1 MALADCGIPL
11 RSRLAGLNQMMR
23 GDTFICWWIQRSLTH
38 ALGKGLATWNIA
50 ELEHFHKK
58 PYFNLPSDLPCIG
71 FDSVKLIII
80 KKKSTT
86 TFRRILESVD
96 RIGVPYP
103 KILAW
108 EWAGHITQIFIWLC
122 QHFWSKKEQRKAGC
136 DGGESVILTSRGHIW
151 TGNFFSSHFHA
162 LCAIKM

>member
-58 PYFNLPSDLPCIG
+58 TLLQFAFWFALHWVWLGQVNNN
-71 FDSVKLIII
+71 
-80 KKKSTT
+80 KKKINNHISANSWIRWQDRSTVSQDFSVRMGRPHNSNIYLT
-86 TFRRILESVD
+86 VSALLEWK
-96 RIGVPYP
+96 G
-103 KILAW
+103 A
-108 EWAGHITQIFIWLC
+108 
-122 QHFWSKKEQRKAGC
+122 KKSGLWWWGICYTDQ
-136 DGGESVILTSRGHIW
+136 
-151 TGNFFSSHFHA
+151 
-162 LCAIKM
+162 

>member
-80 KKKSTT
+80 KKINNHISANSWIRWQDRSTVSQDFSVRMGRPHNSNIYLTVSALLEWKGAKKS
-86 TFRRILESVD
+86 RL
-96 RIGVPYP
+96 
-103 KILAW
+103 W
-108 EWAGHITQIFIWLC
+108 WW
-122 QHFWSKKEQRKAGC
+122 
-136 DGGESVILTSRGHIW
+136 
-151 TGNFFSSHFHA
+151 GN
-162 LCAIKM
+162 CYTDQ

>member
-38 ALGKGLATWNIA
+38 TLGKGLATWNIA

-58 PYFNLPSDLPCIG
+58 TLLQFAFWFALHWVWLGQVN
-71 FDSVKLIII
+71 KK

-103 KILAW
+103 EILAW
-108 EWAGHITQIFIWLC
+108 EWASHITQIFIWLC

-151 TGNFFSSHFHA
+151 PGNFFQPFPCP
-162 LCAIKM
+162 LCN

>member
-23 GDTFICWWIQRSLTH
+23 ADTFICWWIQRSLTH

-80 KKKSTT
+80 KKINNHISANSWIRWQDRSTVSQDFSMRMGRPHNSNIYLT
-86 TFRRILESVD
+86 VSALLEWKGAKKRRLWWWGICYTD
-96 RIGVPYP
+96 
-103 KILAW
+103 
-108 EWAGHITQIFIWLC
+108 Q
-122 QHFWSKKEQRKAGC
+122 
-136 DGGESVILTSRGHIW
+136 
-151 TGNFFSSHFHA
+151 
-162 LCAIKM
+162 